1 MSLTRA
7 LAGGM
12 SEVVRTTSL
21 LTEPEEEMPMTV
33 PVAARTR
40 CPPKSVP
47 VVPTEWE
54 KPTAWGPAGAVE
66 PREPREPEPLR

>member
-21 LTEPEEEMPMTV
+21 LTEPEEAMPMTV

-54 KPTAWGPAGAVE
+54 KTHRVGACGS
-66 PREPREPEPLR
+66 RETP